1 MRLVPETLSR
11 ALEAGLAPAW
21 LVAGDEPLLVGEAAD
36 AIRARARAG
45 GYTGRELLFVEPRFD
60 WDRLRSELRSLSL
73 FAERRILEIRLPQ
86 AKPGLD
92 GSRAL
97 VAALEAPSPDVLLLV
112 ITGRIEW
119 ADRSSA
125 WVKAFELHGACVDA
139 EQLAP
144 EQLPAWVE
152 ARLRRYGLEPG
163 PDAAVLLADR
173 CEGNLVALHQEIE
186 RLSLA
191 RGAGPLSA
199 ETVADSVADNARFH
213 VFQLGETLLAGDAP
227 RALRILDGLAAE
239 GEEPTLVLW
248 CVAEEL
254 RSILQWSSQGNG
266 APRRLF
272 RGGRRRRELLRTAAQ
287 RVPRTRAAELLASA
301 ARIDLLIK
309 GSRKDEAWNA
319 LARVAAELCIA
330 ARNRAG

>member
-11 ALEAGLAPAW
+11 ALAAGLAPAW

-36 AIRARARAG
+36 AIRARARADG
-45 GYTGRELLFVEPRFD
+45 FTERELLFVEPRFD
-60 WDRLRSELRSLSL
+60 WQRLLTEFRSRSL
-73 FAERRILEIRLPQ
+73 FAERRILEVRLPQ

-97 VAALEAPSPDVLLLV
+97 VAALEALSPDVLLLV

-125 WVKAFELHGACVDA
+125 WVKAFEAHGACVDA

-144 EQLPAWVE
+144 EQLPGWVE
-152 ARLRRYGLEPG
+152 ARMRRYGLEPG
-163 PDAAVLLADR
+163 PEAAQLLADR
-173 CEGNLVALHQEIE
+173 CEGNLVAAHQEIE
-186 RLSLA
+186 RLRLA
-191 RGAGPLSA
+191 RGAGPVSA
-199 ETVADSVADNARFH
+199 EAVAEAVADSARFH

-254 RSILQWSSQGNG
+254 RSILQWSSQPDG
-266 APRRLF
+266 AARRLF
-272 RGGRRRRELLRTAAQ
+272 RGGRRRKELLRTAAQ
-287 RVPRTRAAELLASA
+287 RVPRTRAAELLSSA
-301 ARIDLLIK
+301 ARIDTLIK
-309 GSRKDEAWNA
+309 GSRKDEAWSA

-330 ARNRAG
+330 ARIRAG